1 MKKSVNPLGIIITL
15 SSVLFFELQEAKAG
29 SLFRS
34 VGREE
39 TPTTPAPAPKPIEG
53 PDAPSIPEGALDRPI
68 SETHPDQESFD
79 LFSEVAHTAMEQI
92 DDRYSSYR
100 ELLNPRLVD
109 SGNTVDTCDE
119 ALATPNTFGERISYY
134 IYQHSKPRRPH
145 VDVIASYYGISSSRE
160 RHSPV
165 SLQSHPMCNVSK
177 SSLTKTLKSSSR
189 VPSSTVIAQMNE
201 WVDRYNTY
209 RAGALKGD
217 TDSQVALLSHWSK
230 FMGCLAYQESL
241 TSADSSKSESV
252 ARKYA
257 PSNYRKPAGVKFYED
272 PYQDEVSR
280 LNIGLFQF
288 TPNSSGNI
296 GACVRHWNELYPSC
310 KVSTKASRGDLIHHF
325 GSGAQTMNAFC
336 GVNKIVQSFAI
347 QVNTS
352 KSVST
357 HPDNQS
363 GASMRPAASRCVSPF
378 FYSGYSYNHFGP
390 LMNSTGSNLAGLMA
404 CALK

>member
-1 MKKSVNPLGIIITL
+1 MKNSIKPTKLFLTL
-15 SSVLFFELQEAKAG
+15 SWLILLGAHEAQAG

-34 VGREE
+34 VGREP
-39 TPTTPAPAPKPIEG
+39 TPTPAKPAPTPTPIPNQG
-53 PDAPSIPEGALDRPI
+53 GGAGLDRPI
-68 SETHPDQESFD
+68 SETHPELENFD
-79 LFSEVAHTAMEQI
+79 LFNEVAHTAMSEI

-100 ELLNPRLVD
+100 ELLNPREIDSNNVVD
-109 SGNTVDTCDE
+109 SCDA
-119 ALATPNTFGERISYY
+119 ALDVPDTFGERISYY
-134 IYQHSKPRRPH
+134 VYQHSKPRRPH
-145 VDVIASYYGISSSRE
+145 VDIIASYYGISSSRS
-160 RHSPV
+160 RHFPV
-165 SLQSHPMCNVSK
+165 SLQSHAMCRVSA
-177 SSLTKTLKSSSR
+177 STLTKTLKSSSR

-201 WVDRYNTY
+201 WVDRYNNY
-209 RAGALKGD
+209 RTGTLRGD
-217 TDSQVALLSHWSK
+217 AEAQVNLLSHWSK

-241 TSADSSKSESV
+241 TSADTSKSESV

-296 GACVRHWNELYPSC
+296 GACLRHWNELYPSC
-310 KVSTKASRGDLIHHF
+310 QVNTRAGRSELIHHF
-325 GSGAQTMNAFC
+325 GSDAQTMNAFC
-336 GVNKIVQSFAI
+336 GVNKILQSFSI

-357 HPDNQS
+357 HPDNQGGS
-363 GASMRPAASRCVSPF
+363 SMKPADSRCVSPF

-390 LMNSTGSNLAGLMA
+390 LMNSTGSNLAKLMA
-404 CALK
+404 CALD